1 MGKGLPAS
9 FPHLPFFFFFLLFKK
24 IFFFLIN

>member
-24 IFFFLIN
+24 ILFFLIN